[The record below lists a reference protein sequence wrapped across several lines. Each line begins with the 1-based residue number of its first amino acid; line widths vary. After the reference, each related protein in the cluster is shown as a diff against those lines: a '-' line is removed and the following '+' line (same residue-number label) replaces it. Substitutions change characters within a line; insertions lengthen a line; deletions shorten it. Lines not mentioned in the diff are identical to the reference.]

1 MDLHVSN
8 IPFKL
13 TEAELTEIFKAHGT
27 VESVQI
33 ILDHK
38 LRQSKGYGFV
48 KMPDSSEATKA
59 IKEINGYEVLG
70 RVLKVTESKP
80 RNEEKEKLKKVPYW
94 KLKKKPKQRLVTFGD
109 EPAEVPKR
117 KKRRGQGRGTKY

>member
-8 IPFKL
+8 LPFKL
-13 TEAELTEIFKAHGT
+13 TEAELTQIFEAHGA

-48 KMPDSSEATKA
+48 KMPNDDEALNAIEALNGSEV
-59 IKEINGYEVLG
+59 ID
-70 RVLKVTESKP
+70 RVLKVSESKP
-80 RNEEKEKLKKVPYW
+80 RTEEKDTSKKVPYW
-94 KLKKKPKQRLVTFGD
+94 RLKKKPKQKLVTFGD
-109 EPAEVPKR
+109 EPAQPPKR
-117 KKRRGQGRGTKY
+117 KKKRGQGRGTKY